1 MVFGKLFSPEADKT
15 KEKSHTSQSGKSMGS
30 QARNEFDD
38 LESINPKTRLSSNKS
53 EDRRKKLRYTSPDIQ
68 EDYDE
73 TEGLHSDHDEDKI
86 SEEEFSAE
94 FRGAPEWARAM
105 MEYLRKSTTSV
116 RRTCKSL
123 ARKVTQVQN
132 DFLLYKDQQ
141 EKQLND
147 FRQSLDNTSEQLETL
162 QREKADLT
170 RKVNGLKKDLEEQID
185 NMEQYSR
192 KQCLIFMG
200 IKEEREENT
209 DQVILE
215 FCKDNLGITISES
228 QLDRSHRIGPPQN

>member
-1 MVFGKLFSPEADKT
+1 M
-15 KEKSHTSQSGKSMGS
+15 
-30 QARNEFDD
+30 
-38 LESINPKTRLSSNKS
+38 SSNKS
-53 EDRRKKLRYTSPDIQ
+53 EDGRKNSRYTSSDIQ

-73 TEGLHSDHDEDKI
+73 TEGLHSDHDEDEI

-123 ARKVTQVQN
+123 ERKVTQVQN

-147 FRQSLDNTSEQLETL
+147 FRQSLDYTSEQLETL
-162 QREKADLT
+162 QREKADVT

-185 NMEQYSR
+185 NMEHYCIAR
-192 KQCLIFMG
+192 
-200 IKEEREENT
+200 
-209 DQVILE
+209 
-215 FCKDNLGITISES
+215 
-228 QLDRSHRIGPPQN
+228 